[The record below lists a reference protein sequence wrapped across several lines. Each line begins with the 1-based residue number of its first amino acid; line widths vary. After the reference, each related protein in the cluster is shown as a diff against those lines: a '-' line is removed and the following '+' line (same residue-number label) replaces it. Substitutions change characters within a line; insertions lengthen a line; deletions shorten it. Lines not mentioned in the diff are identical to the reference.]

1 MAPGFSPLDHALA
14 LAPGRFAPRLVEG
27 MVRLGTWMPFGKVPE
42 MLAFFTG
49 VRVDADTVRRITE
62 RAGAALVAV
71 EAAAVATLEATMPA
85 PPPGPAVQQV
95 SVDGAMVP
103 LVGGVWGEV
112 KTLAIGTVVGEQ
124 KGVVR
129 TTALSYCSRLADAE
143 TFSRVRAGETYRR
156 GTARAGVVCAVMDG
170 ATWLQEWVNAHCP
183 DAVRILDFPHAAQHL
198 ALAAAATF
206 GAGSAA
212 ARTWREAQCHTRKH
226 TGAAP
231 VLTAL
236 RALPVAQAGA
246 PVQAGETRDAVLRYL
261 ETRREQI
268 AYADFAARGYP
279 IGSGMVE
286 SANTLVV
293 EARLKGSGMH
303 WAREQVNPM
312 VALRALACGERWDE
326 GWQAL
331 WRYRVTARPP
341 RCPPVSLSVPPL
353 PASAPPAR
361 AVPLPPRQRNP
372 LVVHGKPTAQHPWRK
387 RLLPPRPPASPPAKL

>member
-1 MAPGFSPLDHALA
+1 
-14 LAPGRFAPRLVEG
+14 
-27 MVRLGTWMPFGKVPE
+27 
-42 MLAFFTG
+42 
-49 VRVDADTVRRITE
+49 
-62 RAGAALVAV
+62 
-71 EAAAVATLEATMPA
+71 
-85 PPPGPAVQQV
+85 
-95 SVDGAMVP
+95 
-103 LVGGVWGEV
+103 
-112 KTLAIGTVVGEQ
+112 
-124 KGVVR
+124 
-129 TTALSYCSRLADAE
+129 
-143 TFSRVRAGETYRR
+143 
-156 GTARAGVVCAVMDG
+156 
-170 ATWLQEWVNAHCP
+170 
-183 DAVRILDFPHAAQHL
+183 
-198 ALAAAATF
+198 
-206 GAGSAA
+206 
-212 ARTWREAQCHTRKH
+212 
-226 TGAAP
+226 

-331 WRYRVTARPP
+331 WRYRVTARPGAP
-341 RCPPVSLSVPPL
+341 QCHCRFPPCLRL
-353 PASAPPAR
+353 LPPAR